1 MPIKTHLF
9 LLGFR
14 NLIIGTIFISL
25 LPSAR
30 ANVIQ
35 VTSLRELS
43 EYASESGNNIKM
55 EPGKYFLNDLRPIER
70 IPATMPSDFD
80 DWIYIE
86 FSGSNN
92 VFDLTGVTII
102 VDTGLRS
109 ALNPPQHTPEFLISG
124 DKNELRG
131 VKITNVGQGTSRG
144 GSLLSIRGD
153 NNTLREATLYV
164 QGSFPYGYGDLL
176 GKGSNSLV
184 SLRKHSGVQ
193 ITGSNTRVIGTKL
206 YMRSFGHGFYV
217 QEGAVKTYFEDCYV
231 EGVMRSADD
240 MLAETSGPAYDLNF
254 ASVRQNRD
262 GEYKIT
268 PGYMKSLAEDGF
280 RTYGGVRDVTFIN
293 CVSKNM
299 RGGWE
304 LRTSGPIHIEN
315 CTSIGNERGFWVGSD
330 AVIHNSRG
338 DAKYGPLLFMEGND
352 STVDLEVLAD
362 ESEMNVH
369 ALATIHGDRHN
380 VSITALPEKSRT
392 RPLAIKIAYSQ
403 PSAGEGMSP
412 FGERPAN
419 HIALKNRTT
428 MPVKLA
434 PGAKNNTIST
444 IGEIIRDEGENNT
457 ITTFREGAL
466 NTWRM
471 HYFGTIANTGEAADY
486 ADPTGS
492 GRPNLLRYFFA
503 ESPFSGMRS
512 PLFTRVADTGKD
524 AHLLFTYNRLKAA
537 PMDVAYVILWSNTPQ
552 GPWSSEDVNKTV
564 LAEDT
569 LTETVEAAIPVEQ
582 AAQRFVT
589 LKAWRRSLFDELRS
603 EERQVR
609 ISAISALSSVDSKEA
624 IAFLKEGGD
633 AAVLA
638 LSDAILYDDKKAHE
652 VAVSLLRTIGHEF
665 NLTPIDNG
673 EIQARFADFAFPERA
688 EEAEGPV
695 EEIHPGDNIQE
706 AIDRLAGSE
715 SAKRGGVVLLRKGK
729 HYITETL
736 IPRSRITLKGE
747 GPGSIITRREDVEI
761 TNPSY
766 MVYTAGGVDDL
777 VIRDLTIDG
786 GHRHLQAVED
796 RATPRLR
803 NLMILDD
810 SGVRNRRVLISGVH
824 IRGASYGLHSKGT
837 DDLIIENCRF
847 YDNGKVMLFDHN
859 LYLRR
864 NERVLIAD
872 SMFASSNSGNG
883 INLTRQKDIVVRN
896 NVFFNNFFRGVRAA
910 NTQNLVI
917 SGNVAVANGS
927 SRSDGAFGI
936 GSRSEDGGI
945 SSYIIKNNYATGN
958 QIADFS
964 IRSAQNGVMENN
976 ISEDF
981 FPALDGR

>member
-1 MPIKTHLF
+1 M
-9 LLGFR
+9 GFR

-55 EPGKYFLNDLRPIER
+55 EPGKYFLNDLLPIER

-153 NNTLREATLYV
+153 NNTLRE
-164 QGSFPYGYGDLL
+164 
-176 GKGSNSLV
+176 
-184 SLRKHSGVQ
+184 
-193 ITGSNTRVIGTKL
+193 
-206 YMRSFGHGFYV
+206 
-217 QEGAVKTYFEDCYV
+217 
-231 EGVMRSADD
+231 
-240 MLAETSGPAYDLNF
+240 
-254 ASVRQNRD
+254 
-262 GEYKIT
+262 
-268 PGYMKSLAEDGF
+268 
-280 RTYGGVRDVTFIN
+280 
-293 CVSKNM
+293 
-299 RGGWE
+299 
-304 LRTSGPIHIEN
+304 
-315 CTSIGNERGFWVGSD
+315 
-330 AVIHNSRG
+330 
-338 DAKYGPLLFMEGND
+338 
-352 STVDLEVLAD
+352 
-362 ESEMNVH
+362 
-369 ALATIHGDRHN
+369 
-380 VSITALPEKSRT
+380 
-392 RPLAIKIAYSQ
+392 
-403 PSAGEGMSP
+403 
-412 FGERPAN
+412 
-419 HIALKNRTT
+419 
-428 MPVKLA
+428 
-434 PGAKNNTIST
+434 
-444 IGEIIRDEGENNT
+444 
-457 ITTFREGAL
+457 GAL

-471 HYFGTIANTGEAADY
+471 HYFGTIANTGEAADH

-492 GRPNLLRYFFA
+492 GRPNLLRYFLA
-503 ESPFSGMRS
+503 ESPFSGTHS
-512 PLFTRVADTGKD
+512 PALFTRVTDTGKD
-524 AHLLFTYNRLKAA
+524 AHLFVTYNRLKAA
-537 PMDVAYVILWSNTPQ
+537 PMDVAYTILWSNTPR
-552 GPWSSEDVNKTV
+552 GPWSSEDVKKTV

-624 IAFLKEGGD
+624 TAFLKEGGD

-638 LSDAILYDDKKAHE
+638 LSDAMLYGDKKAHE

-665 NLTPIDNG
+665 NLTPIDDG
-673 EIQARFADFAFPERA
+673 EIQARFTDFAFPERA

-706 AIDRLAGSE
+706 AIDRLAGSG
-715 SAKRGGVVLLRKGK
+715 SAKRGGVVLLRKGR

-736 IPRSRITLKGE
+736 ILRSRITLKGE

-761 TNPSY
+761 TNPRY
-766 MVYTAGGVDDL
+766 MVYTAGGVKDL

-786 GHRHLQAVED
+786 GHGHLQAVED

-810 SGVRNRRVLISGVH
+810 SGERNRRVLISGVH
-824 IRGASYGLHSKGT
+824 IRGASYGFHSKGT

-958 QIADFS
+958 QLADFS
-964 IRSAQNGVMENN
+964 VRSAQNGVTENN

-981 FPALDGR
+981 FPALDRR